1 MISREQIHAARALL
15 QWRPEDLADAAGLDL
30 QTVLDFERGTL
41 DVSRQE
47 DVKPTLSETLEKA
60 GISFI
65 ADDTKSVAG
74 GPGLRLSA
82 PLHHEG
88 SVKDYVQYPDAL
100 RPDAS
105 TGAGG

>member
-1 MISREQIHAARALL
+1 MISREQVHAARALL
-15 QWRPEDLADAAGLDL
+15 KWTHEDLADAAGLEL

-47 DVKPTLSETLEKA
+47 DVKPILSQTLEKA

-65 ADDTKSVAG
+65 ADDAKSVAG
-74 GPGLRLSA
+74 GPGLRLST
-82 PLHHEG
+82 PLNHEV
-88 SVKDYVQYPDAL
+88 SVKDYVQYPEAL
-100 RPDAS
+100 RPNAS